1 MVSFINKLTAS
12 SSKENDS
19 IKQQSSNDEIEVN
32 QLEKDFGVEN
42 VEEVDSEESS
52 VFGKDRNRLKQ
63 GLEQRHLQML
73 ALVGVFGTGIFL
85 SSGSVLALT
94 GPLGML
100 IAYSLIAV
108 IVGLNQ
114 IAIAEVAC
122 LLPVSSATVRHL
134 EQFVD
139 PALGFAYGWINVWGS
154 IMPGEISAAAVVIS
168 YWTDIS
174 QAVWISII
182 IVIILLTNS
191 YSVRLYGEIEFT
203 FAMIKIAL
211 LAGLIIVSIII
222 TAGGGPN
229 HETIGFRYWKA
240 PDGPM
245 NEYLTTGSLGRFA
258 AFWRALSGTVYSYG
272 GVQSIPS
279 LAAEV
284 KYPRRTIFRA
294 CKRIFYRVTILM
306 IITVFSLTLIVSS
319 KNKTIANGSGNAS
332 TSPFVVAIHTA
343 GIKVL
348 PDIINAAVL
357 TSAFSVSNTALVGGS
372 RTLFALAVKKQAPA
386 IFLKTNKRGL
396 PYWGMIFV
404 AVFMPLAYMN
414 VSTAAAN
421 VFGWFQSLTSAN
433 LLIGWIFISLN
444 HIKMSRAMKV
454 QGIPRERLPHTVWF
468 APQAAWIS
476 GIASFVLLLT
486 GGFKNFVHH
495 EFEISSFFSSYFIFP
510 LTFVLYT
517 FWKFFRKT
525 KWLKP
530 EDVDLATLFN
540 DVEENPE
547 PPYEPVRGWN
557 IFALLWS

>member
-1 MVSFINKLTAS
+1 MVSFINKLTVL
-12 SSKENDS
+12 SSKESHS
-19 IKQQSSNDEIEVN
+19 IKEEGSNDGFEVN
-32 QLEKDFGVEN
+32 QIEKGVDVEN
-42 VEEVDSEESS
+42 VKEVDSEESS
-52 VFGKDRNRLKQ
+52 VFGTDRTQLKQ

-73 ALVGVFGTGIFL
+73 ALVSVFGTGIFL

-100 IAYSLIAV
+100 MAYSLIAL

-114 IAIAEVAC
+114 IAVAEVAC

-139 PALGFAYGWINVWGS
+139 PALGFAYGWINVWGH
-154 IMPGEISAAAVVIS
+154 IMPGEISAAAVIVS

-174 QAVWISII
+174 QAVWITII
-182 IVIILLTNS
+182 IIIIIATNS
-191 YSVRLYGEIEFT
+191 YSIRFYGEVEFV
-203 FAMIKIAL
+203 FAMIKITL
-211 LAGLIIVSIII
+211 LVGLIIVSIVI
-222 TAGGGPN
+222 TSGGGPN
-229 HETIGFRYWKA
+229 HETIGFKYWKS

-272 GVQSIPS
+272 GVQSIPA
-279 LAAEV
+279 LAAEI

-306 IITVFSLTLIVSS
+306 IITVFCLTLIVSS

-332 TSPFVVAIHTA
+332 RSPFVVAIHAA

-357 TSAFSVSNTALVGGS
+357 TSAFSVSNTAIVAGS

-396 PYWGMIFV
+396 PYWGMGFV
-404 AVFMPLAYMN
+404 AIFMPLAYMN

-433 LLIGWIFISLN
+433 VLIGWVFISLN
-444 HIKMSRAMKV
+444 HISMSRAMKA
-454 QGIPRERLPHTVWF
+454 QGISRDRLPHKVWF
-468 APQAAWIS
+468 GPQAAWIS
-476 GIASFVLLLT
+476 GIASLVLLLT

-495 EFEISSFFSSYFIFP
+495 QFAIASFFSSYFILP
-510 LTFVLYT
+510 LTLGLYL
-517 FWKFFRKT
+517 FWRFFKKT
-525 KWLKP
+525 NWLRP
-530 EDVDLATLFN
+530 EDVDLASLFQ

-547 PPYEPVRGWN
+547 PPYEPVRGWK
-557 IFALLWS
+557 ILALLWS